1 MAPRESWPGCLVEG
15 GKVTC
20 WDIEDPVDISKDL
33 AWEVRDQI
41 KAKAPE
47 LARETGKPA
56 IRKREFALERHHAYP
71 VRY

>member
-15 GKVTC
+15 GKVTR
-20 WDIEDPVDISKDL
+20 WDIEDPVDIPRDVARETK
-33 AWEVRDQI
+33 DQI
-41 KAKAPE
+41 KAKAAE
-47 LARETGKPA
+47 LARETGKAP